1 MLLLE
6 QDGTNWQVTLKADD
20 FAPGAFRTPKVES
33 DKDDQEAAFLEKMF
47 VIEQGL
53 ALLDTAYKVFLE
65 VRLSPQWDQE
75 VRSIGSW
82 MTRQE

>member
-1 MLLLE
+1 MLLE
-6 QDGTNWQVTLKADD
+6 QDGINWQLTLTADD

-53 ALLDTAYKVFLE
+53 ALLGTAYKAFLE
-65 VRLSPQWDQE
+65 VRLAPQWEQE
-75 VRSIGSW
+75 VRNIGKW